1 MKNVRWECE
10 RGDGMN
16 KLVDALSWV
25 AMRCTQNK
33 YLNAIK
39 NTFQNYM
46 PISLTGAVGIF
57 WINVLVND
65 RGGLGAVFPLIME
78 LKIFNPI
85 FEALNYAAISC
96 ISIVIVLLLSS
107 EIAQANGDH
116 DIYPVIVS
124 FLSWL
129 VVTPHTIDGLHINVL
144 LHTGGGAIVQTK
156 LSTFVHI
163 PHSIGIT
170 LKDFTAQ
177 GIGIGYT
184 SLSGLFTAMLVAI
197 IATELYHLL
206 RNCDC
211 LLIKLPSQ
219 VSTNQVLSFM
229 NIVPTFLTLLIMG
242 SVSYLCI
249 LSTGHTL
256 NTNIYNLVQ
265 FPLQLMA
272 GDNLIAVLVLY
283 FIILLFWVVG
293 FHGKNLML
301 PIVES
306 LYRPLLYINM
316 ASFNAGLR
324 GKDIPYVFNSMMF
337 QMFGEVGGSGCTLG
351 LVIYI
356 LVFSQR
362 HDNRLIANISLF
374 PSLANINET
383 VIFGMPIV
391 LNPLLSIP
399 FILAPLVSLTAG
411 YFLISIGFC
420 PHVIMEVP
428 WVMPPILMGFLIT
441 GGSIYGAISHLICM
455 RHLFIYMREN
465 KRKKNISI
473 KVTKRVDLC
482 I

>member
-1 MKNVRWECE
+1 
-10 RGDGMN
+10 MN
-16 KLVDALSWV
+16 KLVDVLSWV
-25 AMRCTQNK
+25 ALKCTQNK

-46 PISLTGAVGIF
+46 PISLAGAVGIF

-65 RGGLGAVFPLIME
+65 QGGLGTVFPLIMD

-96 ISIVIVLLLSS
+96 ISIIIVLLLSS
-107 EIAQANGDH
+107 EIAKANGDY

-124 FLSWL
+124 FICWL
-129 VVTPHTIDGLHINVL
+129 IVTPHTIDGLHINLL
-144 LHTGGGAIVQTK
+144 LHTDSGAIVHTK
-156 LSTFVHI
+156 LSAFVHI
-163 PHSIGIT
+163 PNYIGIT

-177 GIGIGYT
+177 GIGSIYT
-184 SLSGLFTAMLVAI
+184 SLSGLFTAMFVAI

-229 NIVPTFLTLLIMG
+229 NIVPTFLTCLIM
-242 SVSYLCI
+242 SSISYLCI

-256 NTNIYNLVQ
+256 NTNIYNLIQ
-265 FPLQLMA
+265 LPLQLMA

-283 FIILLFWVVG
+283 FIILLFWTVG

-316 ASFNAGLR
+316 AAFNAGLR
-324 GKDIPYVFNSMMF
+324 GKDIPYVFNSTMF

-351 LVIYI
+351 VVIYI
-356 LVFSQR
+356 LIFSQR

-391 LNPLLSIP
+391 LNPLLDIP
-399 FILAPLVSLTAG
+399 FILAPLICLTVG
-411 YFLISIGFC
+411 YFLIQIGFC
-420 PHVIMEVP
+420 PHVIMEEP
-428 WVMPPILMGFLIT
+428 WVMPPILMGFLVT
-441 GGSIYGAISHLICM
+441 GGSIYGAISHLICIFISV
-455 RHLFIYMREN
+455 LVYAPFIYIYE
-465 KRKKNISI
+465 RKQKKEEYIY
-473 KVTKRVDLC
+473 
-482 I
+482 

>member
-1 MKNVRWECE
+1 M
-10 RGDGMN
+10 D
-16 KLVDALSWV
+16 
-25 AMRCTQNK
+25 
-33 YLNAIK
+33 
-39 NTFQNYM
+39 
-46 PISLTGAVGIF
+46 
-57 WINVLVND
+57 
-65 RGGLGAVFPLIME
+65 

-129 VVTPHTIDGLHINVL
+129 IVTPHTIDGLHINVL
-144 LHTGGGAIVQTK
+144 LRTGNGAFIQTK

-163 PHSIGIT
+163 PNYIGIT
-170 LKDFTAQ
+170 LKDFAAE
-177 GIGIGYT
+177 GISVTYT
-184 SLSGLFTAMLVAI
+184 YSSGLFTAMFVAI

-229 NIVPTFLTLLIMG
+229 NIG

-283 FIILLFWVVG
+283 LIISLFWIVG
-293 FHGKNLML
+293 FHGKNLMS
-301 PIVES
+301 PVIES
-306 LYRPLLYINM
+306 FYRPLLYINM
-316 ASFNAGLR
+316 GAFNAGFR
-324 GKDIPYVFNSMMF
+324 GKDIPYVFNSSMF
-337 QMFGEVGGSGCTLG
+337 QMFGDIGGSGCTLG

-374 PSLANINET
+374 PSLVNINET

-391 LNPLLSIP
+391 LNPLLDIP
-399 FILAPLVSLTAG
+399 FILAPLISLTVG
-411 YFLISIGFC
+411 YFLIQIGFC

-428 WVMPPILMGFLIT
+428 WVMPPILFGFLVT
-441 GGSIYGAISHLICM
+441 GGSIYGAISHLICICIS
-455 RHLFIYMREN
+455 LLVYAPFIYIYE
-465 KRKKNISI
+465 RKQKKEEYIY
-473 KVTKRVDLC
+473 
-482 I
+482 

>member
-1 MKNVRWECE
+1 MGVR

-65 RGGLGAVFPLIME
+65 HGGLGTIFPLIMD

-96 ISIVIVLLLSS
+96 ISIIIVLLLSS
-107 EIAQANGDH
+107 EIARANGDY

-124 FLSWL
+124 FICWL
-129 VVTPHTIDGLHINVL
+129 IVTPHIIDGLHINVL
-144 LHTGGGAIVQTK
+144 LHTDSGAIVHTK

-163 PHSIGIT
+163 PPSIGIT

-177 GIGIGYT
+177 GIGSIYT
-184 SLSGLFTAMLVAI
+184 SLSGLFTAMFVAI

-229 NIVPTFLTLLIMG
+229 NIVPTFLTCLIM
-242 SVSYLCI
+242 SSISYLCI

-256 NTNIYNLVQ
+256 NTNIYNLIQ
-265 FPLQLMA
+265 LPLQLMA

-283 FIILLFWVVG
+283 LIILLFWTVG

-316 ASFNAGLR
+316 AAFNAGLR
-324 GKDIPYVFNSMMF
+324 GKDIPYVFNSTMF

-351 LVIYI
+351 VVIYI
-356 LVFSQR
+356 LIFSQR

-391 LNPLLSIP
+391 LNPLLDIP
-399 FILAPLVSLTAG
+399 FILAPLICLTVG
-411 YFLISIGFC
+411 YFLIQIGFC
-420 PHVIMEVP
+420 PRVIMEVP
-428 WVMPPILMGFLIT
+428 WVMPPILMGFLVT
-441 GGSIYGAISHLICM
+441 GGSIYGAISHLICICISV
-455 RHLFIYMREN
+455 LVYAPFIYIYE
-465 KRKKNISI
+465 RKQKKEEYIY
-473 KVTKRVDLC
+473 
-482 I
+482 